1 MTEFTDDEISK
12 VVSSKDEEFSASFME
27 IDVKSKGYVYRKQLK
42 EYWKEKGLNMDLFQ
56 ELGDK
61 FDLKG
66 TFKDKKIY
74 PDGKIS
80 LI

>member
-42 EYWKEKGLNMDLFQ
+42 EFWKEKGLNIELFK
-56 ELGDK
+56 ELVDK

-66 TFKDKKIY
+66 KFNKKKIH
-74 PDGKIS
+74 PDGKHP
-80 LI
+80 